1 MIFPFY
7 RCGTKAQGRF
17 SDLLE
22 VFQLILELSILNSVD
37 LKGSNFEDL
46 YLHPGFDFLFA
57 VRTQQYLNSMIGKS
71 IRTYNKIKTKLSF
84 KLYSL

>member
-7 RCGTKAQGRF
+7 RCRTKAQGRF

-37 LKGSNFEDL
+37 LKRSNFEDL
-46 YLHPGFDFLFA
+46 CLHPGFDFLSA
-57 VRTQQYLNSMIGKS
+57 VRMQQYLNSMIGKS